1 MTTITNLVVA
11 LMIVTSGEEPVE
23 AMPIQK
29 TIENEWIV
37 QSFGTS
43 ETLYRKT
50 CKTNFVYSTDI
61 NVDLIRTSCNLDWC
75 MNEHRFTAE
84 ELFGKR
90 IQHIFFYYDDPIYC
104 EKHKSLKHV
113 VPCYK
118 NVKTGGAK

>member
-11 LMIVTSGEEPVE
+11 LMIVTSGEEPVK

-29 TIENEWIV
+29 TIENEWTV
-37 QSFGTS
+37 QTFGTS

-50 CKTNFVYSTDI
+50 CKTNFVYSAKI
-61 NVDLIRTSCNLDWC
+61 NTPICVMCPAPLCQSERK
-75 MNEHRFTAE
+75 FTIE
-84 ELFGKR
+84 DLFGC
-90 IQHIFFYYDDPIYC
+90 QVQSFWVHCDANPYC